1 MPKYYG
7 PNHTYRYEV
16 RGVGPTFY
24 TDNRAEAIRVAIER
38 AKATKR
44 ITYVYDVDEN
54 IVGVYDFGVRY
65 DYLRQK

>member
-24 TDNRAEAIRVAIER
+24 TDNRAEAIRVAAER
-38 AKATKR
+38 SKIYKR
-44 ITYVYDVDEN
+44 TFYIYDVEEN
-54 IVGVYDFGVRY
+54 IIGVYEYGVRY
-65 DYLRQK
+65 ENLR